1 MKKVFAIIFSA
12 IAICFFT
19 NSAIA
24 QTNAQTI
31 KANKYI
37 TSNSN
42 EAVKIHQPNKADIKT
57 ALLAKLDAVN
67 ASTSLTATEKQAIID
82 KINAKLALLEN

>member
-19 NSAIA
+19 NNAIA
-24 QTNAQTI
+24 QTNAQTV
-31 KANKYI
+31 KANKYV
-37 TSNSN
+37 TSSSN
-42 EAVKIHQPNKADIKT
+42 AAVKIHQPNKADVKN
-57 ALLAKLDAVN
+57 ALLAKLEVVN
-67 ASTSLTATEKQAIID
+67 ASTSLTAAEKQAIID